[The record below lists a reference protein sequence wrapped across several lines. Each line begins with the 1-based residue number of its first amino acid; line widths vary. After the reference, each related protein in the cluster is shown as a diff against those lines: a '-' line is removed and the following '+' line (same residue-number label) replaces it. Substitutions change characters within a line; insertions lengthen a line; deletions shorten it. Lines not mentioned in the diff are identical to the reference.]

1 MNRRVEPELLDELPP
16 DDPSAVRSRRDL
28 RRLNFLMRHAT
39 IVARALLESDTKPPR
54 RVVELGAGDGTF
66 LLAVAGKLARRWP
79 NIEAV
84 LLDRQNIVTGKTH
97 AGFANWAGPPGWRS
111 PTCLRL
117 AGAVSRRIVR
127 LRDRELCS
135 SPFFCRSTAQSCFHS
150 WQSEQNCFVACEPRR
165 APTVRGISGL
175 LWLIG
180 CNGVTRHD
188 AVASVVPVSLT
199 KSFRPCGRVKIAGGF
214 GKRSLAVQPLFRCA
228 AFGWQTRAMRRE
240 DYELEI

>member
-97 AGFANWAGPPGWRS
+97 AGFRELGWTS
-111 PTCLRL
+111 RL
-117 AGAVSRRIVR
+117 AQSDVFDWLARSREESFDCVIVNLFLHHFSAVR
-127 LRDRELCS
+127 LRKLLSLVAER
-135 SPFFCRSTAQSCFHS
+135 T
-150 WQSEQNCFVACEPRR
+150 NCFVACEPRR

-188 AVASVVPVSLT
+188 AVASVCAGFVDKELSALWPGENRWRLREKEAWLFSHCFVAQRSD
-199 KSFRPCGRVKIAGGF
+199 GRHA
-214 GKRSLAVQPLFRCA
+214 R
-228 AFGWQTRAMRRE
+228 
-240 DYELEI
+240 